1 MPLRARMAACSPHA
15 RMLAPAARCTFAHQ
29 RPREARQSSVSAADS
44 PDGSHARARSSA
56 MAARVIS
63 LLSARELLHALL
75 VGGAAGAALVGIV
88 SVTNSSDELKQAQAS
103 PAQAQ
108 AAPRAAKHA
117 PPPPRAWDAN
127 WDRRGERRASDV
139 TRTLILVRCVRSA
152 AQRSAAQRSAAHR
165 SATQRTCLHLHTP
178 DAQHTSVAATGSTP
192 TSRRR
197 RRTRSTS

>member
-1 MPLRARMAACSPHA
+1 
-15 RMLAPAARCTFAHQ
+15 
-29 RPREARQSSVSAADS
+29 
-44 PDGSHARARSSA
+44 

-75 VGGAAGAALVGIV
+75 VGGGAAGAALVGLA
-88 SVTNSSDELKQAQAS
+88 SVTNSSAQAQAS

-139 TRTLILVRCVRSA
+139 TRTLILVRCEQRSA
-152 AQRSAAQRSAAHR
+152 VQRTCCSAGQRSAAQRTR
-165 SATQRTCLHLHTP
+165 LRLHAP
-178 DAQHTSVAATGSTP
+178 DAQHTSAAATGNTP